1 MREVIVCTSAGGAV
15 DAIVHCAAPLV
26 GADTAQHLYRLALF
40 LILPGNRK
48 AEEKKDRR
56 KVSKRAHTT
65 FGRAAR
71 STQHAARSA
80 QRTVASAITGQRTKF
95 VLLIRT
101 ETERI
106 EERSMS
112 QNILNIAPAY

>member
-71 STQHAARSA
+71 STQHAAHSCKRNHRSTDEI
-80 QRTVASAITGQRTKF
+80 RSPYY
-95 VLLIRT
+95 RT